1 MTSRS
6 PISATCTSTVKIS
19 SSICRRSP
27 AQIVRLPAAL
37 VPIAW
42 AVNRDPVAILRAAQ
56 LIVEIENPH
65 S

>member
-27 AQIVRLPAAL
+27 VQIVRLPAAL

-42 AVNRDPVAILRAAQ
+42 IVNRDPVAILRTA
-56 LIVEIENPH
+56 
-65 S
+65 